1 MCQIKREMIKIK
13 IRNFFRQ
20 IEKQNHESK
29 EINHCDIIRQ
39 CSDEFFS
46 SNYNLYIHR
55 HTNIR
60 IIFDTN

>member
-46 SNYNLYIHR
+46 SNYNLYIHKDQ
-55 HTNIR
+55 NY
-60 IIFDTN
+60 F